1 MDFVIVHSF
10 LSVFVTLIYF
20 VFGHLLRSFGLS
32 GCFLNAIGPS
42 FFADAFSGGNLGK
55 VLVTVGT
62 VGSERNV
69 NFSIQELKDDIEIQ
83 FDNRVLSLPAGSSCS
98 IKVSLEAK
106 IGLVGVKKPVADVDE
121 ENGNGSESDLHEDIL
136 KELIDP
142 TLNGTEGDQKSKM
155 NSKRMNIIN
164 EIKKVCEKCCC
175 QVLKKQSKQHCIK
188 PEDIVNEIK
197 QVCANCCCK
206 SNKPC
211 VDPQK
216 IISKVTEMC
225 SNCCCKSKN
234 GCVTQELEKDLKAF
248 CECPIKDIRQEPTQ
262 TGQCSKA
269 GSECSCHKDSAC
281 CSQSSILAA
290 INEICPY
297 EPVKDLVTVCSHCS
311 ECKNRSIDSNC
322 KKKGENG
329 QHCCGCNETAGRQCI
344 CCKEVKEKLD
354 DCECKCKLCEVRK
367 AIEEFFKNDTY
378 KCQDCSK
385 HECFQWPLLL
395 DKLKKYCDCQKG
407 VNECI
412 QKIRDECKKKKCC
425 NVTKIQD
432 EIETICNS
440 CPCKKDPKHCC
451 DEEEIKSKVENVIK
465 EHCTCRTNK
474 CCFDD
479 IDKGDLSGKANE
491 QTILKNIAKEIF
503 NYYKPPEPKT
513 TGFIVLNSCKS
524 KTLKLCSTNDGS
536 GQNSNENICVSS
548 DNLKIYTEAFKNLKA
563 STKISSAY
571 VSEFHPNSKIMIAFQ
586 SVTLKF
592 CDFCSNGNEG
602 FKIDG
607 FPVNQRFSMTIQ
619 YRSPTP
625 FLDKAANWKN
635 ISDDSNGEEPH
646 HSLTYNS
653 FKNSGPVIDYSN
665 CICSVPCDSFLGS
678 SCGSECF
685 AVSTMYLFIA
695 LFISHGYYIGFQSY
709 LDAVQS
715 GFSWPTQFDDAI
727 KSIFWWI
734 FLALRNGFKLFFG
747 MYNMDILGVVC

>member
-1 MDFVIVHSF
+1 M
-10 LSVFVTLIYF
+10 
-20 VFGHLLRSFGLS
+20 R
-32 GCFLNAIGPS
+32 
-42 FFADAFSGGNLGK
+42 
-55 VLVTVGT
+55 
-62 VGSERNV
+62 EV
-69 NFSIQELKDDIEIQ
+69 NFFIQELNEEIEIQ

-121 ENGNGSESDLHEDIL
+121 ENKNGSESESDLLEEVL
-136 KELIDP
+136 KELIEP
-142 TLNGTEGDQKSKM
+142 TLNATGEEKNKM

-225 SNCCCKSKN
+225 SNCCCN
-234 GCVTQELEKDLKAF
+234 NPEGCATAELEESLKDF
-248 CECPIKDIRQEPTQ
+248 CQCPIKDIREKNFENTQ
-262 TGQCSKA
+262 CKKG

-281 CSQSSILAA
+281 CSKAKILEA
-290 INEICPY
+290 INKLCPY
-297 EPVKDLVTVCSHCS
+297 EDLKEMVKICSHCS
-311 ECKNRSIDSNC
+311 NCKTESSDSNC
-322 KKKGENG
+322 ENKEKNG
-329 QHCCGCNETAGRQCI
+329 GKHCCGCNETAGHQCI
-344 CCKEVKEKLD
+344 CCKEVEGKLQE
-354 DCECKCKLCEVRK
+354 CECKCKYCTVRDDVTK
-367 AIEEFFKNDTY
+367 FFQDNTN
-378 KCQDCSK
+378 KCKESGCSD
-385 HECFQWPLLL
+385 HDCFQWSLLL
-395 DKLKKYCDCQKG
+395 EALKKHCDCQKG
-407 VNECI
+407 VNKSIE
-412 QKIRDECKKKKCC
+412 KIRDECKKKKCC

-592 CDFCSNGNEG
+592 CDFCSNDNEG

-625 FLDKAANWKN
+625 FLDKAANWRN
-635 ISDDSNGEEPH
+635 ISKDSETSEH
-646 HSLTYNS
+646 HALTYNS
-653 FKNSGPVIDYSN
+653 FQNTGPLMDTFN
-665 CICSVPCDSFLGS
+665 CSCSVPCDSFLGS

-727 KSIFWWI
+727 KSVFWWI